1 MNHFFIAPQHIQVSR
16 VLFPSDVSHQIVRV
30 LRLKMESTVM
40 VLDNHGHQYEVRLEK
55 LDTQQCIGKIVQALI
70 IETEPETRLHLMVA
84 MTQREKF
91 EWILQKSCEIGVH
104 KITPIMS
111 ERSIQIPASDFQKK
125 KERWERILK
134 EAAEQSRRGLIPV
147 LNAPLQIQAAFHDPA
162 PIRLIAWEN
171 EQNRRL
177 NDIFENQNSSEISL
191 LIGPE
196 GGFGEPEIQAAQSK
210 GWIPFSLGKRILR
223 METAAIVACALILH
237 QRGEI

>member
-1 MNHFFIAPQHIQVSR
+1 MNHFFIAPQHIQESR

-40 VLDNHGHQYEVRLEK
+40 VLDNHGHQYEVSLEK

-91 EWILQKSCEIGVH
+91 EWIFQKSCEIGVH

-171 EQNRRL
+171 EQNQRL

-237 QRGEI
+237 QMGEI

>member
-1 MNHFFIAPQHIQVSR
+1 MNHFFIAPQHIQESR

-91 EWILQKSCEIGVH
+91 EWIFQKSCEIGVH

-134 EAAEQSRRGLIPV
+134 EAAEQSRRGMIPV
-147 LNAPLQIQAAFHDPA
+147 LNAPLAIQAAFHDPA

-237 QRGEI
+237 QMGEI

>member
-1 MNHFFIAPQHIQVSR
+1 MNHFFIDPQHIKESS

-30 LRLKMESTVM
+30 LRLKMETTVM
-40 VLDNHGHQYEVRLEK
+40 VLDNLGHQYEVRLEK
-55 LDTQQCIGKIVQALI
+55 LDARQCAGKILQTLR
-70 IETEPETRLHLMVA
+70 IETEPKTRLHLMVA
-84 MTQREKF
+84 LTQREKF

-111 ERSIQIPASDFQKK
+111 ERSIQILASDLQNK

-134 EAAEQSRRGLIPV
+134 EAAEQSRRGMIPT
-147 LNAPLQIQAAFHDPA
+147 LNVPLPIQNAFHDPA

-171 EQNRRL
+171 ELDNRL
-177 NDIFENQNSSEISL
+177 NDIFENQNSTEISL

-196 GGFGEPEIQAAQSK
+196 GGFSEQEVESANSM

-223 METAAIVACALILH
+223 METAAIVACSLILH
-237 QRGEI
+237 QCGDM

>member
-1 MNHFFIAPQHIQVSR
+1 MNHFFIAPQHIQESR

-30 LRLKMESTVM
+30 LRLKIESTVM

-55 LDTQQCIGKIVQALI
+55 LDAQQCTGKIVQTLK
-70 IETEPETRLHLMVA
+70 IETEPGTKLHLMVA

-125 KERWERILK
+125 KERLERILK

-147 LNAPLQIQAAFHDPA
+147 LNAPLQIQEAFYESS
-162 PIRLIAWEN
+162 PIRLIAWEK

-177 NDIFENQNSSEISL
+177 NDIFNNQNAAEISL

-196 GGFGEPEIQAAQSK
+196 GGFSEHEVQSAISL
-210 GWIPFSLGKRILR
+210 GWIPFSLGKRVLR

>member
-1 MNHFFIAPQHIQVSR
+1 MNHFFITPQHIQESR

-84 MTQREKF
+84 ITQREKF

-111 ERSIQIPASDFQKK
+111 ERSIQIPASVFQKK

-196 GGFGEPEIQAAQSK
+196 GGFGEPELQAAQSK

-237 QRGEI
+237 QMGEI

>member
-1 MNHFFIAPQHIQVSR
+1 MNHFFIAPQHIQESR

-40 VLDNHGHQYEVRLEK
+40 VLDNHGHQYEVSLEK

-91 EWILQKSCEIGVH
+91 EWIFQKSCEIGVH

-237 QRGEI
+237 QMGEI

>member
-1 MNHFFIAPQHIQVSR
+1 MNHFFIAPQHIQESR

-84 MTQREKF
+84 ITQREKF

-196 GGFGEPEIQAAQSK
+196 GGFGEPELQAAQSE
-210 GWIPFSLGKRILR
+210 GWKPFSLGKRILR

-237 QRGEI
+237 QMGEI

>member
-1 MNHFFIAPQHIQVSR
+1 MNHFFIDPQHIQESR
-16 VLFPSDVSHQIVRV
+16 ILFPADVSHQIVRV
-30 LRLKMESTVM
+30 LRLKMDSTVM
-40 VLDNHGHQYEVRLEK
+40 VLDNHGHQYEVRLKE
-55 LDTQQCIGKIVQALI
+55 LDAHQCIGEIAHTRK
-70 IETEPETRLHLMVA
+70 IETEPKTRLHLMVA

-111 ERSIQIPASDFQKK
+111 ERSIQIAASDFQKK

-134 EAAEQSRRGLIPV
+134 EAAEQSRRGMIPI
-147 LNAPLQIQAAFHDPA
+147 LNEPVQIQAAFHDLA

-171 EQNRRL
+171 ELNRRL
-177 NDIFENQNSSEISL
+177 DDIFINQESAEISL

-196 GGFGEPEIQAAQSK
+196 GGFREQEVQSANSL

-237 QRGEI
+237 YGGDI

>member
-1 MNHFFIAPQHIQVSR
+1 MNHFFIAPQHIQESR

-91 EWILQKSCEIGVH
+91 EWIFQKSCEIGVH

-134 EAAEQSRRGLIPV
+134 EAAEQSRRGMIPV
-147 LNAPLQIQAAFHDPA
+147 LNAPLAIQAAFHDPA

-196 GGFGEPEIQAAQSK
+196 GGFGEPELQAAQSE
-210 GWIPFSLGKRILR
+210 GWKPFSLGKRILR

-237 QRGEI
+237 QMGEI

>member
-1 MNHFFIAPQHIQVSR
+1 MNHFFIDPQHIQESK

-30 LRLKMESTVM
+30 LRLKMDSTVM
-40 VLDNHGHQYEVRLEK
+40 VLDNHGHQFEVRLEK
-55 LDTQQCIGKIVQALI
+55 LDVQQCIGKIMQTLK
-70 IETEPETRLHLMVA
+70 IETEPETRLHLLVA

-111 ERSIQIPASDFQKK
+111 ERSIQIPVSVFQKK

-134 EAAEQSRRGLIPV
+134 EAAEQCRRGMIPA
-147 LNAPLQIQAAFHDPA
+147 LNAPLQIQAAIHDPA
-162 PIRLIAWEN
+162 PIRLFAWEN
-171 EQNRRL
+171 EQNQRL
-177 NDIFENQNSSEISL
+177 NDLFENQNSAEISL

-196 GGFGEPEIQAAQSK
+196 GGFSEQEVESANSL

-223 METAAIVACALILH
+223 METAAVVASALILN
-237 QRGEI
+237 QCGDI